1 MNPLEVHVGL
11 KEDGI
16 AKKKKKIKLNIKRT
30 SSNYVKKKFDN
41 LNFRFIIDIYIC
53 HWIYFHVPIKWVRHK
68 VCDITLI
75 VDQYVAQKK
84 QPIFL

>member
-16 AKKKKKIKLNIKRT
+16 AKKKIKLNQITHVIELR
-30 SSNYVKKKFDN
+30 KKKQFDN

-53 HWIYFHVPIKWVRHK
+53 HWIYFHVPMK
-68 VCDITLI
+68 
-75 VDQYVAQKK
+75 
-84 QPIFL
+84 